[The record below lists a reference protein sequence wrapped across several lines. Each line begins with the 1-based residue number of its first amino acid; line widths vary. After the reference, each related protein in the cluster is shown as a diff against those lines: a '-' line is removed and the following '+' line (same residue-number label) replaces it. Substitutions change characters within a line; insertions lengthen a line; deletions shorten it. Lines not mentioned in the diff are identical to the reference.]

1 MGIIQI
7 PFKKLHKN
15 AVIPTKATN
24 GAAGYDCVAVDI
36 EYNHEQQYIVYKL
49 GFAVAIPE
57 GYVGLLYPRSSNR
70 KTDVYI
76 PNCVGVIDSD
86 YRGEVS
92 FTVKFVNDDM
102 FISSEGEVAKYDNER
117 DWYDDMPLPY
127 NIGDRVCQLVIQKLP
142 DIHFMETDVL
152 NETERGTGGHG
163 STGR

>member
-15 AVIPTKATN
+15 AVIPAKATN

-36 EYNHEQQYIVYKL
+36 EYNHEQQYIAYKL

-70 KTDVYI
+70 KTNVYV

-92 FTVKFVNDDM
+92 FTVKFVNDNVV
-102 FISSEGEVAKYDNER
+102 ITNDNKHIVE
-117 DWYDDMPLPY
+117 LQTAELSPY
-127 NIGDRVCQLVIQKLP
+127 IAPPYSVGDRVCQLIIQKLP
-142 DIHFMETDVL
+142 DIHFMEIDAL
-152 NETERGTGGHG
+152 DETERGKGGHG

>member
-24 GAAGYDCVAVDI
+24 GAAGYDCVATEI
-36 EYNHEQQYIVYKL
+36 EFNVEHQYVVYKL

-70 KTDVYI
+70 KTGVYI

-92 FTVKFVNDDM
+92 FTVKFTDDYINIEYNRIVKYTDDYGI
-102 FISSEGEVAKYDNER
+102 FFEVT
-117 DWYDDMPLPY
+117 PPY
-127 NIGDRVCQLVIQKLP
+127 SVGNRVCQLVIQKLP
-142 DIHFMETDVL
+142 DIHFMETDTL
-152 NETERGTGGHG
+152 DETERGTGGHG
-163 STGR
+163 STGW